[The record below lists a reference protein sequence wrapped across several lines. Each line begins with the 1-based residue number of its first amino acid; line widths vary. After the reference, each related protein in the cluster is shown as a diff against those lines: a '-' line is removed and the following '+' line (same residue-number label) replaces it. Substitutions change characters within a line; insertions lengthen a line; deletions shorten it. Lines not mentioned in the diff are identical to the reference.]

1 MLFHR
6 CSFILLTWFKNM
18 KYFLLKGDANVS
30 IKFCQ
35 LLVPENNSNALYWSL
50 QHFWLESYY
59 AFLFQM
65 YNICISFQQN
75 SITPLSAYYSYP
87 SGIWKEWDERGGD
100 AFSASYKKCASWS
113 ILSPWA
119 LFTFIISASNVH
131 SVIEHTRA

>member
-50 QHFWLESYY
+50 QHFWLESY
-59 AFLFQM
+59 LL
-65 YNICISFQQN
+65 CILISNVQYLYFF
-75 SITPLSAYYSYP
+75 STEFYYP
-87 SGIWKEWDERGGD
+87 SVCILLLSLWDLKRVGWEGWWCFFCFVQKMCKLEHPVPMSPIYIHY
-100 AFSASYKKCASWS
+100 FSKQCS
-113 ILSPWA
+113 
-119 LFTFIISASNVH
+119 
-131 SVIEHTRA
+131 